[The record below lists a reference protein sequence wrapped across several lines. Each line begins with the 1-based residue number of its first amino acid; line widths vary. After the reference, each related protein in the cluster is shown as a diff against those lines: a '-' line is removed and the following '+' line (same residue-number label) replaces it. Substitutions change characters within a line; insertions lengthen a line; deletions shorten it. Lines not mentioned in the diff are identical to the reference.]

1 MYTKLVPSQV
11 KVAHWKHD
19 VPQTWDLKDQVLGGT
34 IIIIKNKR
42 KNNLS
47 GNSRSTGHLGVS
59 LF

>member
-34 IIIIKNKR
+34 IIIIKINKR
-42 KNNLS
+42 KNNL
-47 GNSRSTGHLGVS
+47 
-59 LF
+59 